1 MNALEIALAIGFGLF
16 FIMSLFVIVFAPR
29 IMPRME
35 KKLTE
40 AWKMMDTAGS
50 GSLGTWPLSSKT
62 GILVMRLAMVPVAL
76 LSAYALY
83 RLLTNSV

>member
-1 MNALEIALAIGFGLF
+1 MNALQVALGIGFGLF
-16 FIMSLFVIVFAPR
+16 LVMSLFAIVFAPR

-50 GSLGTWPLSSKT
+50 GSLGAWPLSSKT
-62 GILVMRLAMVPVAL
+62 GVLVMRLAMVPVAA
-76 LSAYALY
+76 LSVYALY